1 MSAFKCLLLSVSEMD
16 TKSALKKTSV
26 CAGPWTEGVKMGSF
40 QVNLAQARL
49 AMADVV
55 QSYEEIRRPVHSG
68 LLSSGK
74 QLAEALAAE
83 ATAKPAL
90 TEAVTAARERGDAR
104 LLQVRTRYLSTFREP
119 ISLIHSSLKSKR
131 VF

>member
-1 MSAFKCLLLSVSEMD
+1 MDVGIQMSVTFSFRNGYKVGIE
-16 TKSALKKTSV
+16 KKTSV

-74 QLAEALAAE
+74 QLEAADIIRH
-83 ATAKPAL
+83 
-90 TEAVTAARERGDAR
+90 VGREWVELGLVIRR
-104 LLQVRTRYLSTFREP
+104 R
-119 ISLIHSSLKSKR
+119 
-131 VF
+131 